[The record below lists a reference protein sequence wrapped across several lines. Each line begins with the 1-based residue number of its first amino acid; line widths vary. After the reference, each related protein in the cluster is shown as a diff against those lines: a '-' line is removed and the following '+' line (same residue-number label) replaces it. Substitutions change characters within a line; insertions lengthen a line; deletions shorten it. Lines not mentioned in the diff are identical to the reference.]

1 MSGTFTTDTISYF
14 QELLLKKTWEVM
26 YQEYDINEIFNNFLR
41 TYLNIFEASFPVIYH
56 DKDNVGLQ
64 RASGYHVNRKEV

>member
-1 MSGTFTTDTISYF
+1 
-14 QELLLKKTWEVM
+14 M
-26 YQEYDINEIFNNFLR
+26 YEEYDINEIFNNFLR